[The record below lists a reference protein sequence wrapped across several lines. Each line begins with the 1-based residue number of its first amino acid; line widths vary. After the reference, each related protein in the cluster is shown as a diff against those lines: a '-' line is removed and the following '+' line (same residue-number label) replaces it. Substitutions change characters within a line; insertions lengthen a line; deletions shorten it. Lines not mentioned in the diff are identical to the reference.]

1 MTTYIFNV
9 FTYTD
14 EFSYKVATKKIVN
27 VKRANLNTAHDYV
40 YSKYP
45 SRLGYYVELLNTK

>member
-9 FTYTD
+9 LTYTD
-14 EFSYKVATKKIVN
+14 EFSHVVATKKIVN
-27 VKRANLNTAHDYV
+27 VKRASLNTAHDYV

-45 SRLGYYVELLNTK
+45 NRLGYYVELLNTK

>member
-45 SRLGYYVELLNTK
+45 NRLGYYVELLNTK